1 MKSLIHFITTE
12 DANYFHLC
20 GIELPQTM
28 SSLIVSLPTSD
39 ISEDD
44 LKFFNQKLW
53 EGKNC
58 FEDLYDYIEKLG
70 SEGYVFESDTA
81 KTLKQKATNLFT
93 VFKPETLKRLNT
105 LVPRDKLYNYMKS
118 LWRYINKL
126 ADWRTGYDK
135 DPKEISPE
143 QINPFYL
150 LSETLTVI
158 LGKLLFDLHMPPEK
172 LETFTKQIS
181 VNVVN
186 VVAENCGVKHP
197 ALRNQPANSRVK
209 LLLKKSLTLNK
220 NGDCDIVPGKS
231 ANVVVDE
238 LLSNLIDMISGDSFI
253 LFAALEYKWLVLVND
268 SLPTQPEKSY

>member
-1 MKSLIHFITTE
+1 MIHFITTE

-39 ISEDD
+39 ISDDD

-58 FEDLYDYIEKLG
+58 FEDLYNHIEKLKSVG
-70 SEGYVFESDTA
+70 SISESDAA
-81 KTLKQKATNLFT
+81 KTLKQKATNLFA

-105 LVPRDKLYNYMKS
+105 LISRDKVYNYMKS

-135 DPKEISPE
+135 DSKEILPE

-158 LGKLLFDLHMPPEK
+158 LGKLLFDLQMPPEK
-172 LETFTKQIS
+172 METFTKQIS
-181 VNVVN
+181 VNIVN
-186 VVAENCGVKHP
+186 VIAENCGVKHP
-197 ALRNQPANSRVK
+197 ALRNQPANSKVK
-209 LLLKKSLTLNK
+209 LLLKKSLILNK
-220 NGDCDIVPGKS
+220 YGDCDIVPGKS
-231 ANVVVDE
+231 ANVVVEE
-238 LLSNLIDMISGDSFI
+238 LLSNLIDMISGNCFVFIFCIGVSEVGVGKSFI
-253 LFAALEYKWLVLVND
+253 DIPA
-268 SLPTQPEKSY
+268 